1 MTELKKLTGLKTSQI
16 YKWRWDLENKK
27 TPGSVELHQVKRSK
41 KSFNGG
47 TGEQEDIKSAFSTE

>member
-27 TPGSVELHQVKRSK
+27 TPVP
-41 KSFNGG
+41 
-47 TGEQEDIKSAFSTE
+47 D